1 MHQNRTAE
9 LFGTESTGHARRES
23 YACETLVRMGSTYL
37 AAGKH
42 SKEEIVA
49 SVKNGLYVSKMGGGQ
64 VNTVTGDFVF
74 KIASGYVIR
83 DGKIAESVRGA
94 NISGNGPKM
103 LREIRMVGN
112 DLGFF
117 DGGTCGKGQQIPV
130 SDATPTVLVRLKVTG

>member
-1 MHQNRTAE
+1 MRGFYSFDHEGNPAKKTVLIDKGVLVSYMHQNRTAE

-94 NISGNGPKM
+94 NIS
-103 LREIRMVGN
+103 
-112 DLGFF
+112 
-117 DGGTCGKGQQIPV
+117 
-130 SDATPTVLVRLKVTG
+130 